1 MTCLQCVD
9 ISLYR
14 GRLPCSSSESCAVVD
29 RIIQQVDQ
37 LSDLEKLLLYLKL
50 PAGKNNDV
58 DPLKM

>member
-1 MTCLQCVD
+1 MCEQ
-9 ISLYR
+9 SLP
-14 GRLPCSSSESCAVVD
+14 GSSAPCFSSESCAVVD

>member
-1 MTCLQCVD
+1 MCEQ
-9 ISLYR
+9 SLPESSA
-14 GRLPCSSSESCAVVD
+14 PCFSSESCAVVD